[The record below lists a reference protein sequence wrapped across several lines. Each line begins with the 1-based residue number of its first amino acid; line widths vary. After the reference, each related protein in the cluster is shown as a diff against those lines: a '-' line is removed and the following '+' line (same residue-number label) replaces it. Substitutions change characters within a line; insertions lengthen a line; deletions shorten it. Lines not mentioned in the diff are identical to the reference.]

1 MHPDRE
7 LTTEQLKD
15 RTLHP
20 GKYHLQEDQKKE
32 LEMDKAKEEKRMRMK
47 IEKAKAKIRNQKMSK
62 EEIELLKSVGIDPK
76 DAQKRHRG
84 GFKEDEQRDDR
95 KSAI

>member
-1 MHPDRE
+1 MHYQAMHPDRE

-32 LEMDKAKEEKRMRMK
+32 LEKEK
-47 IEKAKAKIRNQKMSK
+47 
-62 EEIELLKSVGIDPK
+62 
-76 DAQKRHRG
+76 
-84 GFKEDEQRDDR
+84 
-95 KSAI
+95 